1 MEKTL
6 SMPVIDHLE
15 ELRKRIILSGAS
27 FVFFFLVSFIFVND
41 IYQFLIKDIE
51 QKLTI
56 LSPGDVLWAYMS
68 IAAIS
73 AVTFSLPVIGYQ
85 VWKYLSPAL
94 SPEER
99 ASTIIY
105 IPFFLLLFL
114 LGLSFGFFVLF
125 PVVMDFLLAI
135 SSEQFETM
143 FTVDRYFRFMFYM
156 TVPLAFLFQL
166 PAIILFLTRLGIINP
181 NQLVKAR
188 KYAYFVLIVLSVLI
202 TPADFLSDLMVMI
215 PLLMLYELS
224 VTLSRFVYRKNKEK

>member
-1 MEKTL
+1 
-6 SMPVIDHLE
+6 
-15 ELRKRIILSGAS
+15 
-27 FVFFFLVSFIFVND
+27 
-41 IYQFLIKDIE
+41 
-51 QKLTI
+51 
-56 LSPGDVLWAYMS
+56 
-68 IAAIS
+68 
-73 AVTFSLPVIGYQ
+73 
-85 VWKYLSPAL
+85 
-94 SPEER
+94 
-99 ASTIIY
+99 
-105 IPFFLLLFL
+105 
-114 LGLSFGFFVLF
+114 
-125 PVVMDFLLAI
+125 VVMDFLLAI